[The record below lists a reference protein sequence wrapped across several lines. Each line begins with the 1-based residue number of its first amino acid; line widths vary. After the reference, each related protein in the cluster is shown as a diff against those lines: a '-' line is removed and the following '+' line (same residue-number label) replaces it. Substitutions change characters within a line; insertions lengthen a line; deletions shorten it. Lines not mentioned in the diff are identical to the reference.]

1 MIGHQLGADFESDIY
16 FMSLTL
22 TTIIFMGIGSSIST
36 NIIPLIVKYRTDKEN
51 GEGISNIFNSVV
63 ILSILISILYVIFAP
78 SIVGLLASGYS
89 GEKLVMTIQLTRIM
103 VPTAMFIMLD
113 YFFVGVLQANERF
126 ILPAI
131 TSFPYNILFF
141 IYIAVGIERHGVYG
155 LALAT
160 TFGWLLQF
168 SVLAPTIIKH
178 KLIPMRWHVNLKDPT
193 LKKYYLGVV
202 PIIMV
207 TLTYQFNIMM
217 DNRAASGLGDGNVS
231 AIYYGNML
239 FVAIVTTTVYGIT
252 AVMFP
257 KFNKKYLEENKEGL
271 FQSVINVLRSII
283 LLLIPMSVGLIVIG
297 PYVIGLIFERGV
309 FDASDTATTVVAFT
323 SYTSFMIAFGFL
335 DVLNKA
341 YYTMGIKKIPLFISG
356 FITLINITLNS
367 ILVKQYGFAGIA
379 IGTSIAFYL
388 GAILSFI
395 VFSKDHKAFE
405 MGRFYN
411 TLYKALVA
419 ALVMGVGVYTT
430 NQLLLMKIELTTLTT
445 LFVMGIDIFTGI
457 VLYGITLL
465 LVKEQLIS
473 NAYRQLKMK
482 LKRS

>member
-1 MIGHQLGADFESDIY
+1 M
-16 FMSLTL
+16 
-22 TTIIFMGIGSSIST
+22 
-36 NIIPLIVKYRTDKEN
+36 
-51 GEGISNIFNSVV
+51 
-63 ILSILISILYVIFAP
+63 
-78 SIVGLLASGYS
+78 
-89 GEKLVMTIQLTRIM
+89 
-103 VPTAMFIMLD
+103 
-113 YFFVGVLQANERF
+113 
-126 ILPAI
+126 
-131 TSFPYNILFF
+131 
-141 IYIAVGIERHGVYG
+141 
-155 LALAT
+155 
-160 TFGWLLQF
+160 
-168 SVLAPTIIKH
+168 
-178 KLIPMRWHVNLKDPT
+178 
-193 LKKYYLGVV
+193 LKKYYLGVI

-217 DNRAASGLGDGNVS
+217 DNRAASSLGDGNVS

-239 FVAIVTTTVYGIT
+239 FIAIVTTTVYGIT

-297 PYVIGLIFERGV
+297 PYLITLIFQRGV
-309 FDASDTATTVVAFT
+309 FDASATATTVIAFT

-341 YYTMGIKKIPLFISG
+341 YYTLGIKRIPLLISG
-356 FITLINITLNS
+356 FITLTNILLNTF
-367 ILVKQYGFAGIA
+367 LVKQYGFSGIA

-395 VFSKDHKAFE
+395 IFSKDHKAFE

-411 TLYKALVA
+411 TLLKTMVA
-419 ALVMGVGVYTT
+419 ALVMGVGVYVT
-430 NQLLLMKIELTTLTT
+430 NQVLLSLIDLTTLTT
-445 LFVMGIDIFTGI
+445 LIIMGIDILTGI
-457 VLYGITLL
+457 ILYGVTLL

-473 NAYRQLKMK
+473 NAYRQIKMK